1 MLGFIVAFAVTKK
14 RHLRDEKGLQELAGI
29 LNVQDLRN
37 IQESEHMPLY
47 CLDVLTNYLRIAYSE
62 KRISDHVLQLMDNN
76 ITTFQDTLGGCERIK
91 KTPIPVAF
99 VVHMRNDLQM
109 IGKRS
114 PRSPFHLMAYNAD
127 LVADMCLESVAESC
141 MQACSSARCLAL

>member
-109 IGKRS
+109 IGKKEPYEPLS
-114 PRSPFHLMAYNAD
+114 FD
-127 LVADMCLESVAESC
+127 GI
-141 MQACSSARCLAL
+141 